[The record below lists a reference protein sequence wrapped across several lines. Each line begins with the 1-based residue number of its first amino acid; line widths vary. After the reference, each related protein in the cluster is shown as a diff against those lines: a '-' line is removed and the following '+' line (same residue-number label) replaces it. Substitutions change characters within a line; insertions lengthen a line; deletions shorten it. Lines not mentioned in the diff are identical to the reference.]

1 MSEEIYFTRICEFT
15 GDPGKVVQLDPRKVE
30 RVTAGDSE
38 PQYVIMEAVAGW
50 SKNKR
55 LWGEKVLM
63 SISEQINSN
72 EPVGYL
78 GHIKESDDGY
88 ALPDPQTIWLG
99 SVVIRDGSSVKLLYK
114 GYNLPGS
121 KIRDWVPR
129 GAVNSTSWRGEAE
142 LKPISGGY
150 EVVAFDLETIDWS
163 RKGKEGVETRVL
175 SITAEMEDGV
185 DPKEIA
191 ALTEAELRQHNTTLV
206 ELIERKANQAQAD
219 KISEMEE
226 ETKPVKAKADLLDQI
241 RTKLGL
247 DENANVVESVVAMIQ
262 KVEEL
267 GREKIK
273 GVLDEILGEKVKDEK
288 ARALV
293 KRLVTVGEMEN
304 GEDEKAYKARVEK
317 AVDDTMQED
326 VVKTAISEMGR
337 APGGGAALHGRTDNS
352 RDGGDGKGD
361 NENIERVKI
370 KVSA

>member
-1 MSEEIYFTRICEFT
+1 MSEEILFTRICEFT
-15 GDPGKVVQLDPRKVE
+15 GDPNKVVQLDPRKVE
-30 RVTAGDSE
+30 RVTGNDTD

-55 LWGEKVLM
+55 LWGDKVLQ

-78 GHIKESDDGY
+78 GHIKEADDGY

-99 SVVIRDGSSVKLLYK
+99 SVVIRDGNSTRLLYK

-163 RKGKEGVETRVL
+163 RKGKEGVATRVL
-175 SITAEMEDGV
+175 SVTSEMEDGV

-191 ALTEAELRQHNTTLV
+191 ALTEAELRQYAPTLV
-206 ELIERKANQAQAD
+206 ELIERKATQTQAD
-219 KISEMEE
+219 RISEMDEE
-226 ETKPVKAKADLLDQI
+226 GKPVKVKADLLDQV
-241 RTKLGL
+241 RAKLGL
-247 DENANVVESVVAMIQ
+247 DENANVVESVVSMIQ

-267 GREKIK
+267 GRERIK

-304 GEDEKAYKARVEK
+304 GETEENYKKRVTE
-317 AVDDTMQED
+317 AVDFTLNEE
-326 VVKTAISEMGR
+326 VVKSAISEMGR
-337 APGGGAALHGRTDNS
+337 TPGGGAALHARTDNS
-352 RDGGDGKGD
+352 RSGDE
-361 NENIERVKI
+361 NENEDIERVKI
-370 KVSA
+370 KVNG

>member
-1 MSEEIYFTRICEFT
+1 MSEEIFNTHICEFT
-15 GDPGKVVQLDPRKVE
+15 GDPNKIVQLDPRKVE
-30 RVTAGDSE
+30 RVTAGDDD

-55 LWGEKVLM
+55 LWGEKVLQ
-63 SISEQINSN
+63 SISEQINSK

-78 GHIKESDDGY
+78 GHIKESDDSY

-99 SVVIRDGSSVKLLYK
+99 SVIVRDGNSVRLLYK

-150 EVVAFDLETIDWS
+150 EVVSFDLETIDWS
-163 RKGKEGVETRVL
+163 RKGKEGVATRVL
-175 SITAEMEDGV
+175 SVTSEMEDGV
-185 DPKEIA
+185 DAKEIA
-191 ALTEAELRQHNTTLV
+191 SMTEAELRQHNPTLV
-206 ELIERKANQAQAD
+206 ELVERKATQTQTER
-219 KISEMEE
+219 ISEMEE
-226 ETKPVKAKADLLDQI
+226 AEKPIKAKADILDQV
-241 RTKLGL
+241 RMKLGL
-247 DENANVVESVVAMIQ
+247 DENANVIESVVTMIQ
-262 KVEEL
+262 RVEEL

-304 GEDEKAYKARVEK
+304 GEDETTYKARVEK
-317 AVDDTMQED
+317 AIDDTMNED
-326 VVKTAISEMGR
+326 VVKAAISEMGR
-337 APGGGAALHGRTDNS
+337 APGGGAALHGRSDDS
-352 RDGGDGKGD
+352 RSGGDNGD
-361 NENIERVKI
+361 ENIERMKI
-370 KVSA
+370 KAHA